1 MRCGGRLPLPG
12 GCGSGRG
19 EYGPDL
25 GQIMVSFQ
33 YPGKGLILGEIVEM
47 HVSFVSI
54 PVPVTGEQ
62 GTVQSYEL

>member
-1 MRCGGRLPLPG
+1 
-12 GCGSGRG
+12 
-19 EYGPDL
+19 
-25 GQIMVSFQ
+25 MVLFQ
-33 YPGKGLILGEIVEM
+33 YPDTGLILGEMVEM

>member
-1 MRCGGRLPLPG
+1 MQRPPASSRRLRL
-12 GCGSGRG
+12 RAG

-25 GQIMVSFQ
+25 GQIMVLFQ
-33 YPGKGLILGEIVEM
+33 YPDTGLILGEMVEM